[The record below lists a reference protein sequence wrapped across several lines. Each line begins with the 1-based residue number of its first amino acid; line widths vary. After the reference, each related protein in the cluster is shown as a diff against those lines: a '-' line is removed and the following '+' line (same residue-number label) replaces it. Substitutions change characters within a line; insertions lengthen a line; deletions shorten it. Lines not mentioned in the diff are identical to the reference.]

1 MRRIHGL
8 FAALTAGLLVAAIAP
23 VAGAQSPA
31 ANPLADTAWVLGSVG
46 GTPVA
51 SGTGAD
57 LIFGH
62 DSAGGNAGC
71 NQFMASYTTD
81 GVATLAFGPVATTMM
96 LCDEATNTF
105 EQGYLA
111 ALATVASFAITDAG
125 LDLSDAGGAVVL
137 SYGATAPASV
147 EGPWIVTNVN
157 NGNQGVEAVPD
168 GISATVSFH
177 PDGTVEGFG
186 GCNGFGGGYSV
197 DGDSIAIGPLMGT
210 MMACEEPTNTF
221 EAQLMAA
228 LQNAT
233 TWTVT
238 NGVLDL
244 RDDSGAQQ
252 VEAKSAIGN

>member
-8 FAALTAGLLVAAIAP
+8 FAALTAGLLIAALAP
-23 VAGAQSPA
+23 VTTAQSPA
-31 ANPLADTAWVLGSVG
+31 ADPLADTAWVLGAVG
-46 GTPVA
+46 GTPVP
-51 SGTGAD
+51 SGTGAS
-57 LIFGH
+57 LVFGE
-62 DSAGGNAGC
+62 DNAGGDAGC
-71 NQFMASYTTD
+71 NRFMATYTTD
-81 GVATLAFGPVATTMM
+81 GVSTLAFGPVATTMM

-125 LDLSDAGGAVVL
+125 LDLADAGGAVVL

-157 NGNQGVEAVPD
+157 NGNQGVEPVPD

-186 GCNGFGGGYSV
+186 GCNGFGGGYSI
-197 DGDSIAIGPLMGT
+197 DGETIAIGPLMGT
-210 MMACEEPTNTF
+210 MMACDEVTNTF

-233 TWTVT
+233 TWSVT

-252 VEAKSAIGN
+252 VEANTAIGN

>member
-1 MRRIHGL
+1 MRRIHSL
-8 FAALTAGLLVAAIAP
+8 FAAMTVGLLVAAIAP
-23 VAGAQSPA
+23 VASAQSPA
-31 ANPLADTAWVLGSVG
+31 ADPLADTAWLLGEVA
-46 GTPVA
+46 GTPVP
-51 SGTGAD
+51 SGTGAS
-57 LIFGH
+57 LVFGE
-62 DSAGGNAGC
+62 DNAGGDAGC
-71 NQFMASYTTD
+71 NRFMASYTTD
-81 GVATLAFGPVATTMM
+81 GVSTLAFGPVATTMM

-111 ALATVASFAITDAG
+111 ALASVASFAIADSG
-125 LDLSDAGGAVVL
+125 LTLSDASGTAVL
-137 SYGATAPASV
+137 SYSASAPASV

-157 NGNQGVEAVPD
+157 NGNQGVEPVPD

-186 GCNGFGGGYSV
+186 GCNGFGGGYSI
-197 DGDSIAIGPLMGT
+197 DGETIAIGPLMGT
-210 MMACEEPTNTF
+210 MMFCDDATNTF

-233 TWTVT
+233 TWSVT

-252 VEAKSAIGN
+252 VEANTAIGN

>member
-1 MRRIHGL
+1 MRRFQGL
-8 FAALTAGLLVAAIAP
+8 FAALTAGLLVAALAP
-23 VAGAQSPA
+23 VASAQSPA

-46 GTPVA
+46 DTPVP
-51 SGTGAD
+51 SGTGAS
-57 LIFGH
+57 LVFGH
-62 DSAGGNAGC
+62 DSAGGDAGC
-71 NQFMASYTTD
+71 NRFMASYTTD
-81 GVATLAFGPVATTMM
+81 GVSSLAFGPVATTMM
-96 LCDEATNTF
+96 LCDEATNAF

-137 SYGATAPASV
+137 SYGAGAPASV
-147 EGPWIVTNVN
+147 EGPWIVTMVN
-157 NGNQGVEAVPD
+157 NGNEAVQSVPE

-197 DGDSIAIGPLMGT
+197 DGDAIAIGPLMGT
-210 MMACEEPTNTF
+210 MMACEEPANTF
-221 EAQLMAA
+221 ETQFRAA
-228 LQNAT
+228 LENAT
-233 TWTVT
+233 TWSVT

-252 VEAKSAIGN
+252 VEAQSAIGN